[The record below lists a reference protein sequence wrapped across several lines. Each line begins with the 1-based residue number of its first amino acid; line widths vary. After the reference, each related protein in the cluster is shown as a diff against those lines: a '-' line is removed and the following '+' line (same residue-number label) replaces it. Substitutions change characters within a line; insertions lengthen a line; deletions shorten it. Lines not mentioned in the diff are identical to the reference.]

1 MITMSERGER
11 VRRRYPAT
19 IKKMGKGTL
28 YITTHR
34 CVFESEKYGVC
45 LNLHFQWLHEWY
57 PTAKRKVQLSWHE
70 PDPKT
75 NDVRV
80 TDETFGTEIVLER
93 RPDKWKPDAIEFH
106 YSLCF
111 AYTEWT
117 DDDMLREGWYVGRD
131 GKMRNHYRLAGPKQ
145 KTVDQYKDHLKEG
158 AEGWLVR
165 GLHAGDTK
173 KEILKYAKRWTGE
186 RLIDQELK
194 WRGMNV
200 KEGTVS
206 LKPVWFYNNDGRLVY
221 TPYEPDYDKLK
232 EYWPVPKVP
241 TPEDM
246 ERIWDLDRSVRVL
259 EETKIRIN
267 NSLKENKSYKGSGEH
282 RRDCIFLMR
291 CQVGLCFDEKLMLKM
306 AGMRFDTY
314 KQWNAVKRGAE
325 KAFRD
330 SGVMNRVYSAYFGPD
345 RAAKKALR
353 GDVFNEAVN
362 YEPVII
368 NMPQAE
374 PYRNEEL
381 EDMQGYRRLL
391 VEAA

>member
-1 MITMSERGER
+1 MITMSERAER

-19 IKKMGKGTL
+19 IKKMGAGTL

-34 CVFESEKYGVC
+34 VVFESEKYGVC

-93 RPDKWKPDAIEFH
+93 RRDKWKPDAIEFH

-117 DDDMLREGWYVGRD
+117 DDDMLQEGWYVGRD
-131 GKMRNHYRLAGPKQ
+131 GKMRSHYRLAGPKQ

-165 GLHAGDTK
+165 GLHQYETE
-173 KEILKYAKRWTGE
+173 KEIAKYAKRCTGE

-194 WRGMNV
+194 WRGVNV
-200 KEGTVS
+200 EEGTVS
-206 LKPVWFYNNDGRLVY
+206 LKPRRILVNEHGGRVP

-232 EYWPVPKVP
+232 EYWPDARVP
-241 TPEDM
+241 TLDGMYRMWKVE
-246 ERIWDLDRSVRVL
+246 ESRRRIDT
-259 EETKIRIN
+259 EAANIKK
-267 NSLKENKSYKGSGEH
+267 SLKEGKSYKNSKQHGLDVERLKGWIANHCYH
-282 RRDCIFLMR
+282 RNLA
-291 CQVGLCFDEKLMLKM
+291 LKLASMQ
-306 AGMRFDTY
+306 FDTY
-314 KQWNAVKRGAE
+314 KQWSTVERAAEMAYRRSGIE
-325 KAFRD
+325 KA
-330 SGVMNRVYSAYFGPD
+330 
-345 RAAKKALR
+345 
-353 GDVFNEAVN
+353 DVAVIDA
-362 YEPVII
+362 YEPTII
-368 NMPQAE
+368 DIPPAE
-374 PYRNEEL
+374 PYRNKTL